1 MQAYCKFTSGWF
13 HCEIAW
19 AIDALTINVTH
30 IPFGRI
36 ATEMALG
43 SHHFLA
49 ALWIEWQL

>member
-1 MQAYCKFTSGWF
+1 MNASSLQIPQRVVEDY
-13 HCEIAW
+13 IAW

-36 ATEMALG
+36 AREIAMG

-49 ALWIEWQL
+49 ALYLP